1 VGDSR
6 RDAGFGLF
14 YSELIW
20 SIVRRAV
27 CVYLGT
33 SQTTVGVM
41 LSYLQLLWLL
51 VLLLFNETFLGPQGD
66 SPLLDQTS
74 SKNN

>member
-20 SIVRRAV
+20 SIVRGAV

-51 VLLLFNETFLGPQGD
+51 VFFFFNETFLGPQGD